1 MAAFMEKKRPS
12 EEEDED
18 SVTAAVAEEDAKGWS
33 DRRWRGRGGC
43 GGGVTLEGFVLGAA
57 GNGEGG
63 KTRRSLTDE
72 DLEELKGCLDLG
84 FGFSYEEI
92 PELRNTLPALE
103 LCYSMS
109 QMLRLD
115 DPNQQMSS
123 ENSPLLAHWRISSPA
138 DMSKSMKRS
147 FAILFILQLVIFF
160 AFSFVDA
167 TRLKDGRCDELY
179 IVEEGETLQTISV
192 KCDNIF
198 ILDDNPHIGDTDDIG
213 PGTVLFIRQ
222 A

>member
-1 MAAFMEKKRPS
+1 MVRYYKNDNRPFKWLWEMAAFMEKKRPS

-123 ENSPLLAHWRISSPA
+123 ENSPLLAHWRISSPG
-138 DMSKSMKRS
+138 KLGPLVS
-147 FAILFILQLVIFF
+147 FPVIPAIWRMDKDDSVLPRLIYLFGVLDIPHKLF
-160 AFSFVDA
+160 
-167 TRLKDGRCDELY
+167 K
-179 IVEEGETLQTISV
+179 TLT
-192 KCDNIF
+192 
-198 ILDDNPHIGDTDDIG
+198 L
-213 PGTVLFIRQ
+213 
-222 A
+222 